1 MAGLMQHANTQEV
14 AQYAQQLNW
23 EKTEVV
29 RERAD
34 KLSSVMDVFLAHS
47 KRTLSEV
54 CAWFEAARLGNVA
67 EQQQITFRPYQ
78 KHVGCLGKC

>member
-1 MAGLMQHANTQEV
+1 MAGLMQHANTQEA

-34 KLSSVMDVFLAHS
+34 KSHVLGHGRVSCTFEEDAQRSVRMVRSGHTGQ
-47 KRTLSEV
+47 R
-54 CAWFEAARLGNVA
+54 R
-67 EQQQITFRPYQ
+67 
-78 KHVGCLGKC
+78 